1 MANLTHEQQMKIIT
15 DLEIE
20 MMADMY
26 NRMSSVCQK
35 KCVPPR
41 YGEGDLSKGE
51 SVCLDRCVAK
61 YMEIHDRIGKKL
73 TAVSMQ
79 DQEAAQKQ
87 LHAAGAAPKLK

>member
-1 MANLTHEQQMKIIT
+1 MKIIT

-26 NRMSSVCQK
+26 NKMASVCQK
-35 KCVPPR
+35 KCIPPR
-41 YGEGDLSKGE
+41 YSEGDLSKGE
-51 SVCLDRCVAK
+51 AVCLDRCVAK

-87 LHAAGAAPKLK
+87 LQGAAAAQKSK